1 MMPCYV
7 QESHSLIHSFFYYSY
22 IVSFHL
28 ISSHLQGD
36 NNKNKLL
43 KMQCSI
49 YSLFFLPFLSIFLA
63 LAWPEKEKKRNLCN
77 V

>member
-1 MMPCYV
+1 MQNFPDDALLV

-43 KMQCSI
+43 KMQCII
-49 YSLFFLPFLSIFLA
+49 YSLFFTLFKHFSGFGLA
-63 LAWPEKEKKRNLCN
+63 RKGKKT
-77 V
+77 